1 MRLRTRMMPVV
12 DQGLFR
18 HLDRAVSELASAQ
31 QLGSRMLRQAS
42 TEEDRGQ
49 RVRTLRST
57 LMTIEG
63 AHRMLS
69 QISRLPAVADTEDP
83 DLQPE
88 ELKVPAV
95 PVPKQPQGVQGV
107 QR

>member
-42 TEEDRGQ
+42 TEDGGQ
-49 RVRTLRST
+49 RARTLRST

-69 QISRLPAVADTEDP
+69 QLSRLPVAEDITDP

-88 ELKVPAV
+88 ELKVAAT
-95 PVPKQPQGVQGV
+95 PVPKTPQGQGV
-107 QR
+107 